1 MGFDEVR
8 LPTNIEIGA
17 QGGPQ
22 FNTTIIALS
31 SGFEK
36 RNINWADSKGTWDIG
51 YSIRYKEDLDTV
63 IQFFYARRGRANGFR
78 FKDWSDFELPKQL
91 IGIGDA
97 TNTAFQVFKRYTSGG
112 VDFDRTLT
120 KLVTGTLQLYLNN
133 VLQSTGYTV
142 DYDTGLITF
151 ASAPGNTVQ
160 VSVACEFDVPV
171 RFDTDKLNLNMQ
183 MVDLGSITGIS
194 LVELKL

>member
-51 YSIRYKEDLDTV
+51 YSIRYKEDLDIV

-78 FKDWSDFELPKQL
+78 FKDWSDFELPQQL
-91 IGIGDA
+91 IGIERPCKYA
-97 TNTAFQVFKRYTSGG
+97 
-112 VDFDRTLT
+112 
-120 KLVTGTLQLYLNN
+120 
-133 VLQSTGYTV
+133 
-142 DYDTGLITF
+142 I
-151 ASAPGNTVQ
+151 PG
-160 VSVACEFDVPV
+160 
-171 RFDTDKLNLNMQ
+171 
-183 MVDLGSITGIS
+183 I
-194 LVELKL
+194 